1 MKYYHQIISKL
12 LCHQKKI
19 NYLTLHQLSVSLF
32 GKQDW
37 VKEVSRG
44 QSYKA
49 NFGIDYIKKGL
60 NKLNF
65 TLNYINFDVIYA
77 KKVL

>member
-1 MKYYHQIISKL
+1 MNDAL
-12 LCHQKKI
+12 LPIFGVFLVYILYGLMLIFVVKVF
-19 NYLTLHQLSVSLF
+19 YLF
-32 GKQDW
+32 GHLDS
-37 VKEVSRG
+37 VFPTRG

-49 NFGIDYIKKGL
+49 HFGINYIKNRL
-60 NKLNF
+60 NLLKF